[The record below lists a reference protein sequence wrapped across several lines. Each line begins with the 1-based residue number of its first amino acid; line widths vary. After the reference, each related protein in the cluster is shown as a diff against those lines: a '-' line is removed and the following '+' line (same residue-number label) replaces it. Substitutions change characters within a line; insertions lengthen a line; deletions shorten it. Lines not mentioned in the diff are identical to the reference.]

1 MNSILIWVIWVSTLI
16 FASISIPWYIKRYRK
31 VDFVVAIYVIY
42 LAMSQIIATKIAVFH
57 LFIGT
62 FYTPAAVL
70 IFPFTFQIIDIV
82 NEAYGRYEVHR
93 MTYIALVTQV
103 IMAFFF
109 WLADLLPSAPFW
121 QANPGWHS
129 IISLVPR
136 ITVASW
142 IAFIISQNLD
152 AFLYA
157 KLRGLT
163 NGRHLWIRNVIGDI
177 ISLAVDSVIFITLAF
192 WGLQPIVP
200 LIVGQIVIKWLV
212 SIVDTPLMYLSRR
225 ILYRTPVVYQTQKN
239 NQ

>member
-1 MNSILIWVIWVSTLI
+1 MTVLIYIIWVSTLV

-31 VDFVVAIYVIY
+31 VDFVVALYVIY
-42 LAMSQIIATKIAVFH
+42 LALSQVIATKIAAFH
-57 LFIGT
+57 LVIGT

-82 NEAYGRYEVHR
+82 NEAFGRYEVHR

-121 QANPGWHS
+121 QSNPGWHS

-136 ITVASW
+136 ITLASW
-142 IAFIISQNLD
+142 IAFMISQNLD

-163 NGRHLWIRNVIGDI
+163 KGRHLWIRNVIGDI
-177 ISLAVDSVIFITLAF
+177 ISLAVDSVIFISLAF
-192 WGLQPIVP
+192 YGLQPIVP

-225 ILYRTPVVYQTQKN
+225 ILYRVPYTYKN
-239 NQ
+239 PLDN